1 MIIAMLNPCW
11 MVRRIFARTLCTLSL
26 AAILGPT
33 TSTWADA
40 PLATREL
47 SEPLAFVKAFDGDSM
62 LLRNS
67 RGKTVQVRLVGIDAP
82 EKTQAHGQAARERLE
97 SLLKA
102 EQIEAKAVKRDG
114 HGRWIAQLSVEGR
127 DIGQTMIVEGHA
139 WYFRRY
145 RADLT
150 VSARSRYEEAE
161 AVAREE
167 RRGLWA
173 SDDEPIPPWRYRE
186 KRR

>member
-1 MIIAMLNPCW
+1 MIIAMLNRLW
-11 MVRRIFARTLCTLSL
+11 MVRRIFARTLYALSL
-26 AAILGPT
+26 AAMLGPLA
-33 TSTWADA
+33 STWAESPSA
-40 PLATREL
+40 AQEL
-47 SEPLAFVKAFDGDSM
+47 SDPLVFIKAFDGDS
-62 LLRNS
+62 LLLKNS

-82 EKTQAHGQAARERLE
+82 EKNQAHGQAARERLE
-97 SLLKA
+97 SLLNA
-102 EQIEAKAVKRDG
+102 EEIEAKAVKRDG
-114 HGRWIAQLSVEGR
+114 HGRWIAQLSVGGK
-127 DIGQTMIVEGHA
+127 DIGQTMILEGHA

-145 RADLT
+145 RTDLT

-173 SDDEPIPPWRYRE
+173 SDEEPIPPWRYRE